1 MPAALAGPDEGAR
14 RADRCRRWRAAD
26 WVGATWTVVP
36 PAASLHCMFTGRLFT
51 RQTQQFPAAAASTR
65 ME

>member
-26 WVGATWTVVP
+26 WVGVPLTPEP
-36 PAASLHCMFTGRLFT
+36 PAANRHCMFTGLVFT
-51 RQTQQFPAAAASTR
+51 RQTQHWPAAAASIR